1 MIATRNGTAF
11 EKSVTYHI
19 LFDGVC
25 NLCNGAVRFVIRH
38 DKKERFMFSPLQSP
52 VATALLAGLPS
63 TVEKMDSVV
72 FIENGTIYTRS
83 TAILKI
89 ARRLGG
95 GWSLLYGF
103 IIIPPFLRDGIY
115 DIIAKYRYRFFGKQ
129 EKCMIPSAADS
140 RRFLE

>member
-1 MIATRNGTAF
+1 MKTARNETAL
-11 EKSVTYHI
+11 EKSITYHI
-19 LFDGVC
+19 LFDGMC
-25 NLCNGAVRFVIRH
+25 NLCNGTVLFIIRH
-38 DKKERFMFSPLQSP
+38 DKKERFVFSSLQSHIA
-52 VATALLAGLPS
+52 ATLLAGLPP
-63 TVEKMDSVV
+63 TAEKMDSVV

-83 TAILKI
+83 TAVLRI

-95 GWSLLYGF
+95 GWSLFYGF

-129 EKCMIPSAADS
+129 EKCMIPSPELS

>member
-1 MIATRNGTAF
+1 
-11 EKSVTYHI
+11 
-19 LFDGVC
+19 
-25 NLCNGAVRFVIRH
+25 
-38 DKKERFMFSPLQSP
+38 MFSPLQSP

>member
-1 MIATRNGTAF
+1 MIATRNGTAV
-11 EKSVTYHI
+11 EKSITYHI

-38 DKKERFMFSPLQSP
+38 DKKERFVFSPLQSR
-52 VATALLAGLPS
+52 VATSLLAGLAP
-63 TVEKMDSVV
+63 TVKKDSVV
-72 FIENGTIYTRS
+72 LIENGTIYTRS
-83 TAILKI
+83 TAILRI

-95 GWSLLYGF
+95 GWPLLYGF

-129 EKCMIPSAADS
+129 EKCMVPSAADS
-140 RRFLE
+140 RRFVE